1 VSVENVKAVLKA
13 NQDALEIALPLF
25 LRSLEKCRVF
35 DLEAPLSFEVEESFD
50 ALTSKFARVSDI
62 FTQKVLKSFVIL
74 TREDAPTFMDR
85 MNLCEKLGVIPLAED
100 LIDIRDLRNQIAH
113 EYLSNNLVEVYHE
126 CLLLSDKLMAAIR
139 SSDPA
144 IKRLQ
149 GDQA

>member
-1 VSVENVKAVLKA
+1 MSVENVKAVLKA
-13 NQDALEIALPLF
+13 NQDALEIALPSF

-126 CLLLSDKLMAAIR
+126 CLLLSDKLMVAIR

>member
-1 VSVENVKAVLKA
+1 MSVENVKAVLKA
-13 NQDALEIALPLF
+13 NQDALEIALPSF

-35 DLEAPLSFEVEESFD
+35 DLESPLSFEVEESFD

-85 MNLCEKLGVIPLAED
+85 MNLCEKLGVIPSAED

-126 CLLLSDKLMAAIR
+126 CLLLSDKLMVAIR

>member
-13 NQDALEIALPLF
+13 NQDALEIALPSF

-126 CLLLSDKLMAAIR
+126 CLLLSDKLMVAIR

>member
-1 VSVENVKAVLKA
+1 MSVENVKAVLKA
-13 NQDALEIALPLF
+13 NRDALEIALPSF

-35 DLEAPLSFEVEESFD
+35 DLESPLSFEVEESFD

-85 MNLCEKLGVIPLAED
+85 MNLCEKLGVIPSAED

-126 CLLLSDKLMAAIR
+126 CLLLSDKLMVAIR

-149 GDQA
+149 GDQG

>member
-1 VSVENVKAVLKA
+1 MSVENVKAVLKA

>member
-1 VSVENVKAVLKA
+1 MSVENVKAVLKA
-13 NQDALEIALPLF
+13 NRDTLETALPSF
-25 LRSLEKCRVF
+25 LRSLEKCRAI
-35 DLEAPLSFEVEESFD
+35 DLEAPLSFEAEESFD

-85 MNLCEKLGVIPLAED
+85 MNLCEKLGVIPSAED

-113 EYLSNNLVEVYHE
+113 EYLSNNLIEVYQE
-126 CLLLSDKLMAAIR
+126 CLVLSDKLMTAIR

-144 IKRLQ
+144 VKRFQ
-149 GDQA
+149 GEQG

>member
-13 NQDALEIALPLF
+13 NQDALEIALPSF

-85 MNLCEKLGVIPLAED
+85 MNLCEKLGVIPSAED

-144 IKRLQ
+144 TKRLQ

>member
-1 VSVENVKAVLKA
+1 MSVENVKAVLKA
-13 NQDALEIALPLF
+13 NQDALEIALPSF

-35 DLEAPLSFEVEESFD
+35 NLESPLSFEVEESFD

-85 MNLCEKLGVIPLAED
+85 MNLCEKLGVIPSAED

-126 CLLLSDKLMAAIR
+126 CLLLSDKLMVAIR

>member
-1 VSVENVKAVLKA
+1 
-13 NQDALEIALPLF
+13 
-25 LRSLEKCRVF
+25 
-35 DLEAPLSFEVEESFD
+35 
-50 ALTSKFARVSDI
+50 
-62 FTQKVLKSFVIL
+62 VIL

-85 MNLCEKLGVIPLAED
+85 MNLCEKLGVIPSAED

>member
-1 VSVENVKAVLKA
+1 MSIENVKAVLKA
-13 NQDALEIALPLF
+13 NQDTLEIALPSF

-35 DLEAPLSFEVEESFD
+35 DFESPLSFEVEESFD

-85 MNLCEKLGVIPLAED
+85 MNLCEKLGVIPSAED

-126 CLLLSDKLMAAIR
+126 CLLLSDKLMVAIR